1 MAAYLTVEQLR
12 LPGDVA
18 RRATTEEKT
27 AAIEAASR
35 EADSYLRS
43 AGYDTPLS
51 SELAADAALRRQLIA
66 LVACDLAITLGLLP
80 EPAEKSALFLDRR
93 EARKWLQDLGSGRVS
108 LTPPA
113 DPQTD
118 FPWPF
123 SLGGG
128 SSEKRGW

>member
-1 MAAYLTVEQLR
+1 MSGRYLTIEQLR

-93 EARKWLQDLGSGRVS
+93 EAREVAPGPRQRES
-108 LTPPA
+108 LTHPA
-113 DPQTD
+113 
-118 FPWPF
+118 
-123 SLGGG
+123 GG
-128 SSEKRGW
+128 STDRLPLAFQPRGWEQ